1 MRRMDDKNR
10 KALIITLIILSLMSV
25 LSQEENS
32 LISSGVNLVTR
43 GLFQVTASATADN
56 GSASPEELRGE
67 VERLKTE
74 NAELRAQV
82 SDYID
87 IKQEN
92 ARLQKLLDIKKDN
105 PSCQMTPANVIK
117 RDANDDFYAFTL
129 DIGTSN
135 GVGVNNPVITEN
147 GLIGW
152 VCQADAATCKVKTV
166 LSPDTKTGAKDKQS
180 GDNGIINGSAT
191 LCDQNLTAMT
201 KLAENHKVK
210 KGDMIVTSGT
220 GGVYPGGLLIGEVQR
235 VEFNAYDASRYAVIK
250 PYEDIRTVSTAA
262 VITDFKGKGK
272 VDGNEK

>member
-56 GSASPEELRGE
+56 GSASAEELRGE

>member
-1 MRRMDDKNR
+1 MRRTDDKNR
-10 KALIITLIILSLMSV
+10 KALILTLIILCLMSV
-25 LSQEENS
+25 LSQEEGS
-32 LISSGVNLVTR
+32 LVSSGFDYITK
-43 GLFQVTASATADN
+43 GLFQVTASATASAD
-56 GSASPEELRGE
+56 SASAQELRDE

-105 PSCQMTPANVIK
+105 PSCKMVPANVIK
-117 RDANDDFYAFTL
+117 RDTNDDFYAFTL
-129 DIGTSN
+129 DVGTAQ

-152 VCQADAATCKVKTV
+152 VCQADAAACKVKTV
-166 LSPDTKTGAKDKQS
+166 LSPDTKTGARDKQS

-220 GGVYPGGLLIGEVQR
+220 GGVYPGGLLIGEVQC

-250 PYEDIRTVSTAA
+250 PYEDVRTVSTAA
-262 VITDFKGKGK
+262 VITDFKSKGK

>member
-56 GSASPEELRGE
+56 GSASAEELRSE

-105 PSCQMTPANVIK
+105 RPAK
-117 RDANDDFYAFTL
+117 
-129 DIGTSN
+129 
-135 GVGVNNPVITEN
+135 
-147 GLIGW
+147 
-152 VCQADAATCKVKTV
+152 
-166 LSPDTKTGAKDKQS
+166 
-180 GDNGIINGSAT
+180 
-191 LCDQNLTAMT
+191 
-201 KLAENHKVK
+201 
-210 KGDMIVTSGT
+210 
-220 GGVYPGGLLIGEVQR
+220 
-235 VEFNAYDASRYAVIK
+235 
-250 PYEDIRTVSTAA
+250 
-262 VITDFKGKGK
+262 
-272 VDGNEK
+272 

>member
-56 GSASPEELRGE
+56 GSASAEELRGE

-262 VITDFKGKGK
+262 VITDFKAKGK